1 MATQDP
7 HSCQEFKQLSR
18 RSFLATSATVA
29 AIAAVP
35 AWLPRVAVAK
45 NYNAAVRDV
54 LVSLYLRGGID
65 GMSVVIPWG
74 DAAYYAARPT
84 LNVPRPD
91 STAPRKAIGLSGIFG
106 LHPAM
111 APLMNAY
118 NNQHLLFVNA
128 VGSTDSTRS
137 HFEAQRSMETARIGD
152 QTAVTGWL
160 GRHVGS
166 VEPMVPGSLLRA
178 VGISTG
184 LQKSLQGAPL
194 TLPIPNLD
202 GFGLLG
208 NGNASGRS
216 AVLEGMYQSVA
227 DPLKTVTHNTLQTI
241 ALLDTINFAGYV
253 PGGGAVY
260 PNTMTGNALKSAAAL
275 IKAQVGV
282 EAIAID
288 VATWDHHNA
297 QGVLTGSFN
306 SMLTELAACLAAF
319 YADMMSSASNPTYS
333 LVAMSEFG
341 RRLEENGSQG
351 TDHGHANMMMLMG
364 NCINGGRVIANW
376 PGLAPQNLYQ
386 GRDLMVT
393 IDYRDVLAEVVQN
406 RLGNDDISHVFPAFT
421 PIIRNVT
428 RC

>member
-1 MATQDP
+1 MTAQDP
-7 HSCQEFKQLSR
+7 HSCQEFKRLSR
-18 RSFLATSATVA
+18 RSFLGTTATAA

-35 AWLPRVAVAK
+35 AWLPRVAMARS
-45 NYNAAVRDV
+45 YNSAVRDV
-54 LVSLYLRGGID
+54 FVSLYLRGGID
-65 GMSVVIPWG
+65 GMSVVVPWG
-74 DAAYYAARPT
+74 DASYYAARPT

-91 STAPRKAIGLSGIFG
+91 STASRKAIGLSGIFG

-118 NNQHLLFVNA
+118 NNQHLLFVHA

-166 VEPMVPGSLLRA
+166 VDPMVPGSLLRA

-208 NGNASGRS
+208 NGNAAGRS

-241 ALLDTINFAGYV
+241 ALLDTINFLGYV

-288 VATWDHHNA
+288 VATWDHHNS
-297 QGVLTGSFN
+297 QGVLNGTFN
-306 SMLTELAACLAAF
+306 AMLTDLANCLAAF
-319 YADMMSSASNPTYS
+319 YADMMAVATNPSYT

-341 RRLEENGSQG
+341 RRLAENGSMG
-351 TDHGHANMMMLMG
+351 TDHGYANMMMVLG
-364 NCINGGRVIANW
+364 NCVNGGRVLANW
-376 PGLAPQNLYQ
+376 PGLAMANLFQ
-386 GRDLMVT
+386 GQDLAVT
-393 IDYRDVLAEVVQN
+393 IDYRDVLAEIVQR
-406 RLGNDDISHVFPAFT
+406 RLGNNELGYVFPGFVPT
-421 PIIRNVT
+421 NRNIT